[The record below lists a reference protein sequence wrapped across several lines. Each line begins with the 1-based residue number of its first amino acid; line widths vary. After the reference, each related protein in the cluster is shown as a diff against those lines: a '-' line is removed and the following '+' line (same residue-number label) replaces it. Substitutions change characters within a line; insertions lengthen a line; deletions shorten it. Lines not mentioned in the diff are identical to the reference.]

1 MEEQNEIIKPVFK
14 SKPSNFK
21 KHGFNAR
28 PAIKV
33 QVNDVELTI
42 YKGANSI
49 LATDN
54 RKSSDSLCSLIGMS
68 QTMYILSAVRLTY
81 ARELTD

>member
-14 SKPSNFK
+14 SKPSSFK

-49 LATDN
+49 LATDIAKVVI
-54 RKSSDSLCSLIGMS
+54 R
-68 QTMYILSAVRLTY
+68 Y
-81 ARELTD
+81 AR